1 MGRLNMEKLVNLWI
15 RHNTPRNAKVVTLL
29 LVLVALAAAAGAPG
43 AGSGAP
49 GGGGI
54 IINGLPTF

>member
-1 MGRLNMEKLVNLWI
+1 MEKLVNLWI